1 MSYTHGSSSFSSEA
15 DMLRKEESSPSTLDR
30 PSAGEVGLA
39 QVSRA
44 AIVAKVVPA
53 LAVGVAPAAGTAPVQ
68 AAGAMASDARAHP
81 A

>member
-1 MSYTHGSSSFSSEA
+1 
-15 DMLRKEESSPSTLDR
+15 MLKEESSPSTLDR